1 MKKALSMILV
11 LTMVLALAL
20 PAMADTIETWPAGA
34 TSEEST
40 QNVTATYTKES
51 HTAKPGD
58 VLYFTITW
66 TANTTG
72 TALAYTGEQ
81 ATYTWNGAEM
91 RYYKNDKD
99 SDYVAAG
106 WNDGTAGY
114 TITVSNQSNIALSV
128 VNTASVNFGL
138 DLKQKVKT
146 QGKSDFGTEQPYPVD
161 GTTTTLAS
169 AADGVKYESGNG
181 TAQSVSILYTFA
193 KGENST
199 FPKSTDVLTGGKT
212 VTVGTLKVVVSKATG
227 NA

>member
-20 PAMADTIETWPAGA
+20 PAMAVEGDPITTAP
-34 TSEEST
+34 TESSKD
-40 QNVTATYTKES
+40 VTATYTKES

-66 TANTTG
+66 TANTTA

-114 TITVSNQSNIALSV
+114 TITVSNQSNIALKV
-128 VNTASVNFGL
+128 ENTATVNFGL
-138 DLKQKVKT
+138 DLKQKVKG
-146 QGKSDFGTEQPYPVD
+146 QGDAGFGEETAYPTET
-161 GTTTTLAS
+161 GTPTTLAS
-169 AADGVKYESGNG
+169 AAEGVEYESGTG
-181 TAQSVSILYTFA
+181 TAKSVSILYTFA
-193 KGENST
+193 ANKSST
-199 FPKSTDVLTGGKT
+199 APTAQETGS

>member
-20 PAMADTIETWPAGA
+20 PAMADTIETWPAGT
-34 TSEEST
+34 TSKEST
-40 QNVTATYTKES
+40 QNVTASYTGES
-51 HTAKPGD
+51 HTVKEGD

-66 TANTTG
+66 TPTAPE

-91 RYYKNDKD
+91 KYYKNDKD

-128 VNTASVNFGL
+128 VNTASVKYGL
-138 DLKQKVKT
+138 AVTEKVGNGEAKT
-146 QGKSDFGTEQPYPVD
+146 PDEN
-161 GTTTTLAS
+161 GTTTTLKS
-169 AADGVKYESGNG
+169 AAEDVGFGEGDKG
-181 TAQSVSILYTFA
+181 TAQSVSILYTYA
-193 KGENST
+193 KGT
-199 FPKSTDVLTGGKT
+199 KSTAPNDVTTGGT
-212 VTVGTLKVVVSKATG
+212 TATVGTLKVVVSKA
-227 NA
+227 AA

>member
-20 PAMADTIETWPAGA
+20 PAMAVERDPITTVP
-34 TSEEST
+34 TTDSKD
-40 QNVTATYTKES
+40 VTASYTAPS
-51 HTAKPGD
+51 HKADGAE

-66 TANTTG
+66 TPTAVTG
-72 TALAYTGEQ
+72 GEALAYTGEQ
-81 ATYTWNGAEM
+81 ATYHWDGEQM
-91 RYYKNDKD
+91 K
-99 SDYVAAG
+99 YVQNTAGHVNAG

-114 TITVSNQSNIALSV
+114 TITVSNQSNIALTV
-128 VNTASVNFGL
+128 VNTATTHFGL

-146 QGKSDFGTEQPYPVD
+146 QDDDDFKAETVYPVD

-169 AADGVKYESGNG
+169 AATKATLDGKTPG

-193 KGENST
+193 ANEAST
-199 FPKSTDVLTGGKT
+199 APTAQETGP
-212 VTVGTLKVVVSKATG
+212 VTVGTLTVKVDK